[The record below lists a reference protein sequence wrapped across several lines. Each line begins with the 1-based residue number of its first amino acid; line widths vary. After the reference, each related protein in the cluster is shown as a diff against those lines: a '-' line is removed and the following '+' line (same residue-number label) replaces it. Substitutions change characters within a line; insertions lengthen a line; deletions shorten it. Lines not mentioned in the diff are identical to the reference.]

1 MTTTINSTEKKAG
14 KLGQFIS
21 KTLIIGGTSAFVA
34 AAVFIGSGAVNHTT
48 VSNETDTKKVSEQFD
63 AGAGSRLTIGKA
75 ESVNLKHTFSYND
88 NVEKFSMKIYD
99 GSLLMNEG
107 DVGFTQEEELKWYA
121 GSFGKPPTSLK
132 YVFTVNGKKFEKT
145 VKLGSIPDSDDG
157 RYNRTFNVKVS
168 ATGVSVK

>member
-1 MTTTINSTEKKAG
+1 MTTTTQNSTTQKTG
-14 KLGQFIS
+14 RLGNFIS
-21 KTLIIGGTSAFVA
+21 RSLIIGGTTAFVA
-34 AAVFIGSGAVNHTT
+34 AAVFVGSGAINHVPKADADSKT
-48 VSNETDTKKVSEQFD
+48 VSQQFD

-75 ESVNLKHTFSYND
+75 ESVNLKHTFTYDD

-132 YVFTVNGKKFEKT
+132 YVFTVNGKKFERT